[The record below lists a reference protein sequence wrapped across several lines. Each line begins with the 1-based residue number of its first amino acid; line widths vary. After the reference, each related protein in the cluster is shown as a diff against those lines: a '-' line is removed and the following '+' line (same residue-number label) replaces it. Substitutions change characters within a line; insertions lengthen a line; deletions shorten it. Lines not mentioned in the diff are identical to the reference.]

1 MNSEENMIEYEE
13 DSISLNQSQEIIQSQ
28 ESEQSLA
35 LKKDISNDF
44 QYARKNI
51 KIIID
56 TGMEAVENLSKLASQ
71 SEHPRMYECL
81 SNLLQINS
89 LNNTML
95 LDLDTKMKDLIDG
108 KEEHD
113 GGDNIT
119 NNNTLVVAT
128 TTDIQRMIEEKI
140 KGSK

>member
-1 MNSEENMIEYEE
+1 MNDNEEIIEYEDE
-13 DSISLNQSQEIIQSQ
+13 SLELSESNDITVIQKT
-28 ESEQSLA
+28 EEQKA
-35 LKKDISNDF
+35 LQKTVNSDF
-44 QYARKNI
+44 QYARQNI
-51 KIIID
+51 KTIID
-56 TGMEAVENLSKLASQ
+56 TGMEAAENLASLASQ

-89 LNNTML
+89 LNNKML
-95 LDLDTKMKDLIDG
+95 MDIDSQMKDLIDG
-108 KEEHD
+108 KEEPD

-119 NNNTLVVAT
+119 NNTLVVAT